1 MPAPSV
7 LGEGL
12 LREDLGAKA
21 GNSFRLWLKI
31 ARTQVKMNP
40 VLRMLVIGHLLQK
53 DLGALA
59 MPSLAYPS
67 TPVQN
72 SAERS
77 SWEQSITTTSSPR
90 RYGCGSRRMT

>member
-40 VLRMLVIGHLLQK
+40 VLRMLVLGHLLQK

-59 MPSLAYPS
+59 ICWQQRLIAASGNAVPGIPQHAGPEFCR
-67 TPVQN
+67 TVQLGTVDHDN
-72 SAERS
+72 
-77 SWEQSITTTSSPR
+77 
-90 RYGCGSRRMT
+90 